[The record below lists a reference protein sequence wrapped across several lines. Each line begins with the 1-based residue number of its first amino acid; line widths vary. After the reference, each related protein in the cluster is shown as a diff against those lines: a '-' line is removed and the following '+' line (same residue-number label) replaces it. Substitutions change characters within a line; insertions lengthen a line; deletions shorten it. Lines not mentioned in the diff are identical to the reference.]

1 MGPQKLKI
9 PISNFE
15 QDFWSTTS
23 GMTMSH
29 ILLPNQEKCY
39 KYFVFRVEFQAFQP
53 FMQQQFLHASHLV
66 KYFAIK

>member
-1 MGPQKLKI
+1 
-9 PISNFE
+9 
-15 QDFWSTTS
+15 
-23 GMTMSH
+23 MTMSH